1 MSLSCKQVVQVVM
14 LVLQCSPGTSQ
25 RASAQPAGL
34 GVGAAECGG
43 MLGSNCNPLG
53 QELTSDLGR
62 AGNKLDHKSSELGT
76 VGELKI

>member
-1 MSLSCKQVVQVVM
+1 MVT

-25 RASAQPAGL
+25 RASAQPTCL

-53 QELTSDLGR
+53 QELTSDLVS
-62 AGNKLDHKSSELGT
+62 AGNKLDHKSSELGI